1 MSDGYTRRE
10 VLKAALAS
18 PIVAAVSQLAPAQD
32 TPAQPGQLRNA
43 AGRVVI
49 AGDPDAAKQVQLV
62 RRWRGSLCNSRLIN
76 RGHRPVRIKEVILF
90 DIPISHPPQTKLY
103 GEGFQMLTQTG
114 GTLGQPVNYSQ
125 YTDAQHYKLPTP
137 ADARVF
143 YGLVIMSLPADHTL
157 YGFTSCRRF
166 AGQFYL
172 RSSSLQIV
180 VDTEGRE
187 LGPGETWILEEFTVR
202 SGSDTEEL
210 MAVLARQ

>member
-1 MSDGYTRRE
+1 MSDGFTRRE

-32 TPAQPGQLRNA
+32 KPLQPGQLRNA

-49 AGDPDAAKQVQLV
+49 AGDPEAAKQVQLV

-76 RGHRPVRIKEVILF
+76 RGHRPDRIKAVILF

-125 YTDAQHYKLPTP
+125 YTDVSHYKLPAP
-137 ADARVF
+137 AAARVF
-143 YGLVIMSLPADHTL
+143 YGMMTL
-157 YGFTSCRRF
+157 SPPGDGHELFAFTTCRRF

-172 RSSSLQIV
+172 RSSSLQV
-180 VDTEGRE
+180 AVDTEG
-187 LGPGETWILEEFTVR
+187 LTLKPGETWELEEF
-202 SGSDTEEL
+202 
-210 MAVLARQ
+210 